1 MAFNMSVFLYR
12 NWQYINVVP
21 ICDLNA
27 LSEELLLKNIL
38 RIHIQWLEQSW
49 TRGQSLVKMMLW
61 QIQDETVFQ
70 NNTIRLQNY
79 PKGIL

>member
-38 RIHIQWLEQSW
+38 RIYIQWLEQNW
-49 TRGQSLVKMMLW
+49 TQRQSLVKMMLW
-61 QIQDETVFQ
+61 QIQDGTIFQ